1 MVSLDEA
8 VVAKLVHEGL
18 RFEVLVDPFV
28 AQRIKN
34 GEAAELE
41 RALAAEEVFKDSKK
55 GDRAS
60 DENVK
65 KVFKTNDIIEVA
77 RRIIVEG
84 EIQLTTDQRRKM
96 VEEKRKQI
104 VSYIARNAI
113 NPLMKAPHP
122 PQRIENAMNEARIHV
137 DPFKPV
143 EAQVKDVLDAIRPL
157 IPIRIEKATIAVKL
171 SGENYGKVYRDITD
185 FGTIKKE
192 EWTGGGDWI
201 GLVKIPAGMQGDF
214 LDRLN
219 NKTHGEVQAKLVD

>member
-8 VVAKLVHEGL
+8 VVAKLVHDGL

-34 GEAAELE
+34 GEEAELE
-41 RALAAEEVFKDSKK
+41 RALAAEEVFKDSRK

-65 KVFKTNDIIEVA
+65 KVFKTNDIVEVA

-104 VSYIARNAI
+104 IAYIARNAI

-171 SGENYGKVYRDITD
+171 SGENYGKVYRDIVD

-201 GLVKIPAGMQGDF
+201 GLVEIPAGMQGDF

-219 NKTHGEVQAKLVD
+219 NKTHGEVQTKLVE

>member
-201 GLVKIPAGMQGDF
+201 GLVEIPAGMQGDF